1 MEFLQTLT
9 SLLVIVIMV
18 ACGFFFAKMEWI
30 KKETAPLMPMLV
42 NRLALPTYMIWNF
55 LANFTKDDFF
65 SLVNGIAVPY
75 VSMFIG
81 FIIAGFVARFAE
93 IPRERFGIF
102 QAGFFSSSAIF
113 IGVPVCLALFGDK
126 SIPYVLIYFLA
137 NASMFWTLGN
147 YSINKSC
154 SSDPSPILSRNTF
167 RLVFSPP
174 LVSFILALVLVLLEV
189 KLPVFLMSGFKYLG
203 SMVTPLSMLFIG
215 YTLSTVRLK
224 ELSFGKDISLLLIG
238 RFLVSPLLVILVAEF
253 IPIPYMMRQ
262 VFVVLAALPVMTQV
276 PILAS
281 LYGADAKYAAIIV
294 SLTTLLCLLVIPVYM
309 AIF

>member
-1 MEFLQTLT
+1 M
-9 SLLVIVIMV
+9 
-18 ACGFFFAKMEWI
+18 
-30 KKETAPLMPMLV
+30 
-42 NRLALPTYMIWNF
+42 
-55 LANFTKDDFF
+55 
-65 SLVNGIAVPY
+65 
-75 VSMFIG
+75 
-81 FIIAGFVARFAE
+81 
-93 IPRERFGIF
+93 
-102 QAGFFSSSAIF
+102 
-113 IGVPVCLALFGDK
+113 
-126 SIPYVLIYFLA
+126 
-137 NASMFWTLGN
+137 
-147 YSINKSC
+147 
-154 SSDPSPILSRNTF
+154 
-167 RLVFSPP
+167 
-174 LVSFILALVLVLLEV
+174 VLVLLEV

>member
-1 MEFLQTLT
+1 MEFLQTIV

-18 ACGFFFAKMEWI
+18 ACGFFFAKMKWI
-30 KKETAPLMPMLV
+30 TKETAPLMPMLV

-55 LANFTKDDFF
+55 LTNFTKDDFF
-65 SLVNGIAVPY
+65 SLAGGLVVPY
-75 VSMFIG
+75 IAMLISY
-81 FIIAGFVARFAE
+81 IIAGFVSRLGNV
-93 IPRERFGIF
+93 PQERSGIF

-113 IGVPVCLALFGDK
+113 IGVPVSLALFGDK

-154 SSDPSPILSRNTF
+154 SSDPSPIFSWDTV

-189 KLPVFLMSGFKYLG
+189 TLPAFIMNSFKYLG

-215 YTLSTVRLK
+215 YTLSTVKLS
-224 ELSFGKDISLLLIG
+224 ELSLGKDINLLLVG
-238 RFLVSPLLVILVAEF
+238 RFLISPMLVIFVAQF
-253 IPIPYMMRQ
+253 IEIPYMMRQ
-262 VFVVLAALPVMTQV
+262 VFVVLSALPVMTQV

-281 LYGADAKYAAIIV
+281 IYGADTKYAAIIV
-294 SLTTLLCLLVIPVYM
+294 SLTTLLCLLVIPIYM
-309 AIF
+309 CVF